1 MTKTNTLNSDQKKL
15 LSQISKTLAPY
26 ATAARKKQSMYFF
39 KTGVGQ
45 YSEHDIFIG
54 VSTPHTRLVAKQ
66 FQNASQEIIA
76 TLLKSKIHEERYLAL
91 EILVM
96 QYEALTDM
104 QHKERK
110 NIFDFYLQNTEGINN
125 WDLVDCSASYIVG
138 HFVFHYPKYKTVIK
152 KLAKSKVMW
161 EKRISIVAL
170 LYFTSQG
177 TQPAL
182 DFVFETAEKLL
193 GEKHDLM
200 HKAVGWVLREAGKK
214 DEARLKNFLKTN
226 YEKLPRTT
234 LRYAIERFKPEE
246 RLRFLKG
253 KF

>member
-15 LSQISKTLAPY
+15 LSQISKTLASY

-45 YSEHDIFIG
+45 YSEHDVFIG

-66 FQNASQEIIA
+66 FQKASQEIIS
-76 TLLKSKIHEERYLAL
+76 TLLKSKIHEERYAAL

-96 QYEALTDM
+96 QYEALTDV

-110 NIFDFYLQNTEGINN
+110 HIFDFYIKNTAGINN

-138 HFVFHYPKYKTVIK
+138 HFVFHYPKYRTVIK
-152 KLAKSKVMW
+152 KLAKSNVLW
-161 EKRISIVAL
+161 ERRISIVAL
-170 LYFTSQG
+170 LYFTSQS
-177 TQPAL
+177 QL
-182 DFVFETAEKLL
+182 DFVFEMAEKLL
-193 GEKHDLM
+193 NEKHDLM

-246 RLRFLKG
+246 RLKFLKG
-253 KF
+253 NF